1 MKVDQAAYRTWEGEL
16 RPGARSVLAI
26 AETEIRRILSRSWI
40 RTMLGI
46 IVLINVIQAAFLSYM
61 VYQPVM
67 GGMTLGD
74 MAEQQGLGRIDPF
87 VIALRGFLGQIW
99 FFAPV
104 VVALTSGPLI
114 SEDRRAHALPL
125 YFSRPIRH
133 WHYLAGKFA
142 AGLFF
147 PLALTI
153 VPPLAMF
160 GVEMANSPENGIL
173 LDRLALL
180 GRACLPCLILSVLVT
195 SVGLAVSSLVE
206 RTNTATIAI
215 FGVFVIVAGMA
226 PITARFILE
235 DPEWNA
241 LNPFIAIQAIANDLL
256 PTVPT
261 ELLQFGSLSRR
272 AKAISLDASWLSV
285 AVWTVGGLAFL
296 FARIRKVEV
305 IT

>member
-1 MKVDQAAYRTWEGEL
+1 MKVDQAAYRVWGGDL

-26 AETEIRRILSRSWI
+26 ASTEIRRVLARSWI
-40 RTMLGI
+40 RRILGV
-46 IVLINVIQAAFLSYM
+46 IVLINVVMAAGISFM
-61 VYQPVM
+61 VYRPVM

-74 MAEQQGLGRIDPF
+74 FAEQRGFGHIDPF

-99 FFAPV
+99 FFTPV
-104 VVALTSGPLI
+104 VVALTAGPLI

-147 PLALTI
+147 PLVLTI
-153 VPPLAMF
+153 VPPIAMF
-160 GVEMANSPENGIL
+160 AVEIANSPEEGIL

-180 GRACLPCLILSVLVT
+180 GRACMPCFALSVLLT

-206 RTNTATIAI
+206 RTNTATLAI

-226 PITARFILE
+226 PITARFIIK

-241 LNPFIAIQAIANDLL
+241 LNPFIAIQAIAHDLL
-256 PTVPT
+256 PTVRA
-261 ELLQFGSLSRR
+261 ELLEFGGLSRR
-272 AKAISLDASWLSV
+272 AKVVSLDAAWLSV
-285 AVWTVGGLAFL
+285 AAWTVGGFALL

-305 IT
+305 VT